1 MTKAKK
7 ETRNFLTDE
16 HVMFR
21 DSVRKFIEK
30 EIEPNYEQ
38 WEKDRIIPRELWT
51 QLGEQGFLC
60 PSIDEKY
67 GGMEVLKG
75 LPTQKYKQY
84 IHNCFA
90 LCPRQVLHA
99 KTLGFKHPRTGE
111 MMHFDSEWAEDML
124 NLINKWRNYEYN
136 SNLMGR

>member
-1 MTKAKK
+1 MNKTITKVKK

-51 QLGEQGFLC
+51 
-60 PSIDEKY
+60 K
-67 GGMEVLKG
+67 
-75 LPTQKYKQY
+75 
-84 IHNCFA
+84 
-90 LCPRQVLHA
+90 
-99 KTLGFKHPRTGE
+99 
-111 MMHFDSEWAEDML
+111 
-124 NLINKWRNYEYN
+124 
-136 SNLMGR
+136 